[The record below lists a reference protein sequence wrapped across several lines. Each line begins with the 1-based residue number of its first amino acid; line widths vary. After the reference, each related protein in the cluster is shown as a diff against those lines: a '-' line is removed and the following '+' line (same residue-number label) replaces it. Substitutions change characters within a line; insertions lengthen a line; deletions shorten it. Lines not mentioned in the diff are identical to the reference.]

1 VNKKQS
7 NLLIDEYPLMV
18 LPRLATII
26 GLNEAII
33 LQQLQYW
40 IRTNPHERDGRKW
53 AYNSYSSWQN
63 QFPFWSI
70 ATIKRAI
77 VKLEEKNLILTGN
90 YNKVKIDRTKWY
102 AINYDVLEKLKIDN
116 CLENKNDTPN
126 GADCTDQG
134 GTLTKPIPETI
145 AETTAKTTKD
155 KDKDLSASPKKTD
168 SPDNKFSIK
177 IEYPNLTI
185 AEKAKILKERA
196 GIPKG
201 EPGAIPHNK
210 KMGYFWD
217 ILIQNKTNAKEFLE
231 AAGESKNVYALIGK
245 FKKRFGHEFL
255 VDFFTSH
262 NEIPFRSDRKLWAYM
277 RGACNKEYAYWSAD
291 REVARSKAREQEVPL
306 IDFTD
311 LIAEKSEGRWR

>member
-1 VNKKQS
+1 MNKKQS

-33 LQQLQYW
+33 LQQLHFW
-40 IRTNPHERDGRKW
+40 LRTNPHERDGRKW
-53 AYNSYSSWQN
+53 SYNSFFSWQY
-63 QFPFWSI
+63 QFPFWCIS
-70 ATIKRAI
+70 TIKRTI
-77 VKLEEKNLILTGN
+77 GKLEENGLIITGN
-90 YNKVKIDRTKWY
+90 YNKIKIDRTKWY
-102 AINYDVLEKLKIDN
+102 TIDYDLLEKLKTDN
-116 CLENKNDTPN
+116 NQEDKKDTSS
-126 GADCTDQG
+126 GANCTNQES
-134 GTLTKPIPETI
+134 TLTKPIPETI

-245 FKKRFGHEFL
+245 FKKRFGHEFQ
-255 VDFFTSH
+255 
-262 NEIPFRSDRKLWAYM
+262 I
-277 RGACNKEYAYWSAD
+277 
-291 REVARSKAREQEVPL
+291 
-306 IDFTD
+306 
-311 LIAEKSEGRWR
+311 GRAHV